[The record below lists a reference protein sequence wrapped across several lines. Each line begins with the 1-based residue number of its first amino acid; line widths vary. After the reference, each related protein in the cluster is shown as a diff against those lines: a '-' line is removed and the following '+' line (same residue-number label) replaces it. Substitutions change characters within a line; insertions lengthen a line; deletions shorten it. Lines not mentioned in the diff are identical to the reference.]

1 MEFTYLKSTACLLLL
16 AMYNSFL
23 FQLIFPKL
31 KEAGGFAS
39 FIKSIYFLGWKKRLY
54 LSQTTNL
61 YVIKNEL
68 Q

>member
-1 MEFTYLKSTACLLLL
+1 
-16 AMYNSFL
+16 MYNSFL
-23 FQLIFPKL
+23 FQLIVPKL
-31 KEAGGFAS
+31 KEAGVFAS
-39 FIKSIYFLGWKKRLY
+39 FIKSIYFLGWKKHLY